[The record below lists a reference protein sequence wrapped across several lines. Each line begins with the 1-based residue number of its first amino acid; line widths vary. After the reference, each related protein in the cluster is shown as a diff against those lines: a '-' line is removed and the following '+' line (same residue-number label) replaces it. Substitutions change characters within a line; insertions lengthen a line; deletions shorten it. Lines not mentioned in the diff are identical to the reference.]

1 MAETQPGLF
10 NGDPAPDEFSIKCL
24 MLWEIN
30 ERRTEGQGH
39 TFEEMYVSIIKKPRV
54 GREDFRGWQWA
65 LSEP

>member
-24 MLWEIN
+24 MLWEIY

-54 GREDFRGWQWA
+54 GREDFRG
-65 LSEP
+65 